1 MNIHD
6 RIIEGIL
13 TKLAGRAESNIKSGA
28 KWAGKKA
35 KEGLAYLGKKTAYG
49 AGKLVGKGLAAVK
62 RRMGESST
70 YDRIIN
76 ILLEA
81 RIEDY
86 IDRLDERSAQ
96 AKANKAKKTAWQA
109 THRDDEQGPKGENT
123 ADEDEAENWNHAKM
137 GRRSTI
143 STPQS
148 RLARGRENLKRKRG
162 PIDVALQGQRTRSAK
177 AFLRSLKK

>member
-1 MNIHD
+1 MNI
-6 RIIEGIL
+6 
-13 TKLAGRAESNIKSGA
+13 
-28 KWAGKKA
+28 
-35 KEGLAYLGKKTAYG
+35 
-49 AGKLVGKGLAAVK
+49 
-62 RRMGESST
+62 

-123 ADEDEAENWNHAKM
+123 EDENEAENWNHAKM

-162 PIDVALQGQRTRSAK
+162 PLDVALQGQRTRSAQ

>member
-1 MNIHD
+1 MNI
-6 RIIEGIL
+6 
-13 TKLAGRAESNIKSGA
+13 
-28 KWAGKKA
+28 
-35 KEGLAYLGKKTAYG
+35 
-49 AGKLVGKGLAAVK
+49 
-62 RRMGESST
+62 

-86 IDRLDERSAQ
+86 VDRLDERSPQ

-123 ADEDEAENWNHAKM
+123 PDEDEAENWNHAKM

-143 STPQS
+143 STPES
-148 RLARGRENLKRKRG
+148 RLARGRENLKRKKE
-162 PIDVALQGQRTRSAK
+162 PIDVALQAQRTRSAK
-177 AFLRSLKK
+177 AFIRSLYK